1 LSSTITLTARR
12 FAALAIGCSWLLAG
26 CHYEL
31 EGEVHGATPFVIINN
46 TTTEILG
53 VKFWPNGATEPLE
66 YATANI
72 EPGER
77 RQFSVKPGAI
87 ALMLVGQ
94 PGYRMVETQVQV
106 AGATELVVTSTPW
119 GEPAAAGFAQFA
131 AAPKPYVPDSGS
143 VAADDDPANCE
154 EHGGCGPGEQCMPNA
169 GPMNANGWRP
179 PRCVPL

>member
-1 LSSTITLTARR
+1 MSSRQDCSRGAML
-12 FAALAIGCSWLLAG
+12 AAVACVSFLGGCR
-26 CHYEL
+26 YYL
-31 EGEVHGATPFVIINN
+31 EGDAHGTTPFVIVNN

-53 VKFWPNGATEPLE
+53 VKFWPVGATEPLE

-77 RQFSVKPGAI
+77 REFSVKPGAI

-94 PGYRMVETQVQV
+94 PGYRMVETEVRV
-106 AGATELVVTSTPW
+106 AGPTELVVTSTPW
-119 GEPAAAGFAQFA
+119 NQPATARFTQVAV
-131 AAPKPYVPDSGS
+131 APKPYVPSAP
-143 VAADDDPANCE
+143 AAAEDDDPANCE

-169 GPMNANGWRP
+169 GPMNANGWHP